1 MTKKYNQPLPVYRA
15 GEGIELDLLDLKVS
29 LLYHGIHVDENVY
42 EAFEEKARLSKSPY
56 SCNSMILDGQ
66 VSCSLSRTN
75 QETPFRLLLHTEN
88 LPADFADLS
97 AASAKSAGD
106 KGKPVITYNG
116 NFVTEIAFP
125 EKTPFY
131 EQKTSGGI
139 PFGNLAVVQGWD
151 MLSFACLWRCEITQS
166 GNACGFC
173 HTGNLASP
181 EHSLSEMAEVVR
193 YAVQQSPKTKILQL
207 TAGSTFNPESE
218 IDSYV
223 KMLNAIDTAVGI
235 ENVPTIIYL
244 TPPLDVRQLD
254 RLFDAG
260 VSQVACDMDIWDES
274 LFQKIC
280 PGKAK
285 ANARQRYLNALY
297 YIADRYGANR
307 ACCVFV
313 GGIEPADSLIE
324 GATALAERGIA
335 PLPSPLMP
343 FAVDRKI
350 LAETQP
356 FSLDYYRRVRKATAM
371 LYQKHSLEAP
381 GTHGSDVCLSRDIW
395 LRRNILTKK

>member
-1 MTKKYNQPLPVYRA
+1 MTNKKYEQSLPIYRV
-15 GEGIELDLLDLKVS
+15 GEGVEFDLLDLKVA
-29 LLYHGIHVDENVY
+29 LLHHGIHVDEEVY
-42 EAFEEKARLSKSPY
+42 DTFEGKARLSRSPY

-75 QETPFRLLLHTEN
+75 QETPFRLTLQ
-88 LPADFADLS
+88 S
-97 AASAKSAGD
+97 
-106 KGKPVITYNG
+106 GKPVITCNG
-116 NFVTEIAFP
+116 NAVTEIAFP
-125 EKTPFY
+125 EKTTFY

-173 HTGNLASP
+173 HTGNLAVP
-181 EHSLSEMAEVVR
+181 AHSLSEMVEVIR

-207 TAGSTFNPESE
+207 TAGSTFKPESE
-218 IDSYV
+218 VDSYV
-223 KMLNAIDTAVGI
+223 KILNAIDTTIGI
-235 ENVPTIIYL
+235 ANVPTIIYL
-244 TPPLDVRQLD
+244 TPPSDVKQLD
-254 RLFDAG
+254 RLFAAG
-260 VSQVACDMDIWDES
+260 VSQIACDVDIWNES

-285 ANARQRYLNALY
+285 ANTRQRYLDALY
-297 YIADRYGANR
+297 YVAERYGANR

-324 GATALAERGIA
+324 GETVLAERGIV

-343 FAVDRKI
+343 FAVEQKV
-350 LAETQP
+350 LATMQP
-356 FSLDYYRRVRKATAM
+356 FSLDYYRTVRKETAK
-371 LYQKHSLEAP
+371 LYQQHNLTVP
-381 GTHGSDVCLSRDIW
+381 GTYGSDVCLSRDIW
-395 LRRNILTKK
+395 LRRNVIAEE

>member
-1 MTKKYNQPLPVYRA
+1 MTSNNYAQSLPIYRVS
-15 GEGIELDLLDLKVS
+15 EGVEFDLLDLKVA
-29 LLYHGIHVDENVY
+29 LLHHGIRVDEDVY
-42 EAFEEKARLSKSPY
+42 EEFESKVRLSKNPY
-56 SCNSMILDGQ
+56 SCNAMILDGQ
-66 VSCSLSRTN
+66 ISCSLSRTN
-75 QETPFRLLLHTEN
+75 QETPFRLMLQN
-88 LPADFADLS
+88 
-97 AASAKSAGD
+97 K
-106 KGKPVITYNG
+106 KPVITYNG
-116 NFVTEIAFP
+116 NFVAEIGFH
-125 EKTPFY
+125 EKTTFY

-151 MLSFACLWRCEITQS
+151 MLSFACLWKCEITQS

-181 EHSLSEMAEVVR
+181 AHSLSEMTEVIR

-218 IDSYV
+218 IDNYV
-223 KMLNAIDTAVGI
+223 KILRAIDTAVGI
-235 ENVPTIIYL
+235 EKVPTIIYL
-244 TPPLDVRQLD
+244 TPPFDVRQLD

-260 VSQVACDMDIWDES
+260 VSQIACDMDIWDEN

-313 GGIEPADSLIE
+313 GGIEPADSLIA
-324 GATALAERGIA
+324 GATALAERGIV
-335 PLPSPLMP
+335 PPPSPLMP
-343 FAVDRKI
+343 FAVDKKI
-350 LAETQP
+350 LAQMQP
-356 FSLDYYRRVRKATAM
+356 FSPDYYRTVRKATAM
-371 LYQKHSLEAP
+371 LYQKHNLEAP
-381 GTHGSDVCLSRDIW
+381 GTYGSDVCLSRDIW
-395 LRRNILTKK
+395 LRRSILAKK